1 MKSEKFRLPAHWAVA
16 LVNDDETPFDYGD
29 AEDHAAYK
37 QFTQEHLHLGY
48 FTVAGDGDGD
58 SFLAVVHDAEEY
70 GVPPCNVVDLLF
82 IPYF

>member
-1 MKSEKFRLPAHWAVA
+1 MKSEKFRLPAHWAAA

-48 FTVAGDGDGD
+48 FTVLKEAE
-58 SFLAVVHDAEEY
+58 SYFATVHDATEY
-70 GVPPCNVVDLLF
+70 GVLPCAVVDLLF
-82 IPYF
+82 VPYF

>member
-1 MKSEKFRLPAHWAVA
+1 MKSEKFRLPAHWAAA
-16 LVNDDETPFDYGD
+16 LVTDAETPFDYGD

-48 FTVAGDGDGD
+48 FTVAEDGD
-58 SFLAVVHDAEEY
+58 SFFATVHDAIEY
-70 GVPPCNVVDLLF
+70 EVPPCNVVDLLF

>member
-1 MKSEKFRLPAHWAVA
+1 MKSEKFRLPAHWAAA

-48 FTVAGDGDGD
+48 FTVAEDGD
-58 SFLAVVHDAEEY
+58 SFFATVHDAIAY